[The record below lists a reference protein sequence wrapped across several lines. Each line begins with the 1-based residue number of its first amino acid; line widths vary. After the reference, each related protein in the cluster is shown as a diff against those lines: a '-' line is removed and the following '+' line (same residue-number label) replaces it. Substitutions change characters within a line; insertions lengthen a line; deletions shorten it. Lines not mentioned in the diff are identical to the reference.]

1 MTDSEVYFTLLR
13 VSAAQTL
20 RSAGITA
27 AKPSVVDA
35 FTGSPPPNFSPPLH
49 LQLTLS
55 LDLLARYLTLLGT
68 TTRNFAESGGRTQAE
83 LIDARMAMEH
93 VGLLRPISIFN
104 DPNDDDTEAI
114 DALVEWF
121 RGPQAADMRRV
132 AGYAEKEGQVG
143 KSDEWLGGMFR
154 SALPFFLD
162 ICHQRVGWLVDWEGR
177 AN

>member
-1 MTDSEVYFTLLR
+1 MTDSEVYFTILR

-35 FTGSPPPNFSPPLH
+35 FT
-49 LQLTLS
+49 
-55 LDLLARYLTLLGT
+55 DLLARYLTLLGT

-93 VGLLRPISIFN
+93 VGLLRPINIFSN
-104 DPNDDDTEAI
+104 PDDDDTEAV

-132 AGYAEKEGQVG
+132 AGHAEKEGQVG
-143 KSDEWLGGMFR
+143 KSDEWLGATKKLSEKR
-154 SALPFFLD
+154 NTT
-162 ICHQRVGWLVDWEGR
+162 V
-177 AN
+177 